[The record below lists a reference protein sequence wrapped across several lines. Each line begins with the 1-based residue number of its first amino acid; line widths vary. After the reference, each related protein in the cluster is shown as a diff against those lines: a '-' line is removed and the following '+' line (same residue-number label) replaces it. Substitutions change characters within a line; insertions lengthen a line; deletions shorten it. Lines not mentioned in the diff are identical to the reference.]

1 MAGGGAAV
9 QSIYLPKCQVDL
21 EVEVDLA
28 MTIRASLVM
37 EVVVDMWLNLHF
49 LSERLKI
56 LDNCFTWFFLG
67 EAWCW
72 DEIEIS

>member
-28 MTIRASLVM
+28 MTTISASLVM
-37 EVVVDMWLNLHF
+37 EVLVDTWLTALHF
-49 LSERLKI
+49 LSG
-56 LDNCFTWFFLG
+56 CV
-67 EAWCW
+67 AV
-72 DEIEIS
+72 